1 MGTIFDKKKSI
12 FKKSKALMTDG
23 CCEVAEPCCDAGALL
38 KYKVYYEDGPQ
49 TPINNASTLV
59 KTIAPSTKWSVRLE
73 TVGSNVTVTSIVV
86 TPTIAGLNINTTPFT
101 ITHPASG
108 SIVDANWATLGTRIF
123 TVSITTNVGTF
134 SFNAEIKVL

>member
-38 KYKVYYEDGPQ
+38 KYKVYYEDGPITQ
-49 TPINNASTLV
+49 ISNASTLL
-59 KTIAPSTKWSVRLE
+59 KTITPNTKWSVRLE

-101 ITHPASG
+101 ITDPASG
-108 SIVDANWATLGTRIF
+108 SIVDANWATTGTRTF
-123 TVSITTNVGTF
+123 TVSITTNVGNF
-134 SFNAEIKVL
+134 SFNAEIKVV